1 MKYTN
6 SQLNIIYD
14 KRPDLI
20 QRPEPTLNDAIV
32 AFLKKYE
39 VFVAPPKSNRAVDGA
54 ITGAVTGMVGADV
67 GGDMAMIQGQNKQ
80 TKLQEWTSWKQWA
93 LDHKD
98 FPKFQ
103 TDFFNEVDEYN
114 KNIDR
119 KLEDPEVQKE
129 LDELFTEDAKMKRIF
144 NILFAILIPS
154 LVGGI
159 VFIST
164 FQSYNN
170 EQNQSSFLILIIK
183 SLINYEYLFKAK
195 SMIFFA
201 IGAATLEPFPICSAT
216 TVIAYLGLS

>member
-1 MKYTN
+1 MEYTEE
-6 SQLNIIYD
+6 QLQ
-14 KRPDLI
+14 LI
-20 QRPEPTLNDAIV
+20 RIELPELIKKPEPSLNDAIV
-32 AFLKKYE
+32 EFLKKYE
-39 VFVAPPKSNRAVDGA
+39 VFVKPPKDRSRLDGA
-54 ITGAVTGMVGADV
+54 IAGAVTGIAGADV
-67 GGDMAMIQGQNKQ
+67 GGDAFLISGQNKQ
-80 TKLQEWTSWKQWA
+80 TKVQEWTQWKQWS

-114 KNIDR
+114 KNIDK

-129 LDELFTEDAKMKRIF
+129 LDKLFTEEAKMKRIF

-170 EQNQSSFLILIIK
+170 EQNQSSFLIK
-183 SLINYEYLFKAK
+183 
-195 SMIFFA
+195 
-201 IGAATLEPFPICSAT
+201 
-216 TVIAYLGLS
+216 

>member
-1 MKYTN
+1 MKYTDR
-6 SQLNIIYD
+6 QINIIYD
-14 KRPDLI
+14 NRPDLI
-20 QRPEPTLNDAIV
+20 QKPEPTLNDAIV
-32 AFLKKYE
+32 EFLKKYE
-39 VFVAPPKSNRAVDGA
+39 VYVTPPSGNRAIDGA
-54 ITGAVTGMVGADV
+54 ITGAVTGMAGADV

-114 KNIDR
+114 KNIDK

-129 LDELFTEDAKMKRIF
+129 LDKLFTEEAKMKRIF

-170 EQNQSSFLILIIK
+170 EQNQSSFLIK
-183 SLINYEYLFKAK
+183 
-195 SMIFFA
+195 
-201 IGAATLEPFPICSAT
+201 
-216 TVIAYLGLS
+216 

>member
-20 QRPEPTLNDAIV
+20 QKPEPTLNDAIV

-39 VFVAPPKSNRAVDGA
+39 VYVNPPKGNSAIDGA
-54 ITGAVTGMVGADV
+54 ITGAVTGMAGADV

-114 KNIDR
+114 KNIDK

-129 LDELFTEDAKMKRIF
+129 IDKLFTEDAKRASFANTFGLIF
-144 NILFAILIPS
+144 VLFL
-154 LVGGI
+154 LGGI
-159 VFIST
+159 VFIGT
-164 FQSYNN
+164 FESFKE
-170 EQNQSSFLILIIK
+170 EQNKSSYIIK
-183 SLINYEYLFKAK
+183 
-195 SMIFFA
+195 
-201 IGAATLEPFPICSAT
+201 
-216 TVIAYLGLS
+216 

>member
-1 MKYTN
+1 MKTPDKIRGSKLLFFVKYSK
-6 SQLNIIYD
+6 SQLNLIYD
-14 KRPDLI
+14 KKPELI
-20 QRPEPTLNDAIV
+20 KKPEPTLNDAIV

-39 VFVAPPKSNRAVDGA
+39 VFVTPPKSNRAIDGA
-54 ITGAVTGMVGADV
+54 ITGAVTGMAGADV

-129 LDELFTEDAKMKRIF
+129 LDKLFSADAKRIRIGRI
-144 NILFAILIPS
+144 ILLIFTAS
-154 LVGGI
+154 IVGGL
-159 VFIST
+159 VFVST
-164 FQSYNN
+164 FESYKN
-170 EQNQSSFLILIIK
+170 EQNRSSFIT
-183 SLINYEYLFKAK
+183 F
-195 SMIFFA
+195 
-201 IGAATLEPFPICSAT
+201 
-216 TVIAYLGLS
+216 

>member
-1 MKYTN
+1 MKYSK
-6 SQLNIIYD
+6 SQLNLIYE
-14 KRPDLI
+14 KKPELI
-20 QRPEPTLNDAIV
+20 KKPEPTLNDAIV

-39 VFVAPPKSNRAVDGA
+39 VFVTPPKGNRAIDGA
-54 ITGAVTGMVGADV
+54 ITGAVTGMAGADV

-103 TDFFNEVDEYN
+103 TDFFNEVDAYN

-154 LVGGI
+154 LVGGV

-164 FQSYNN
+164 FQSYND
-170 EQNQSSFLILIIK
+170 EQNQSSFLIK
-183 SLINYEYLFKAK
+183 
-195 SMIFFA
+195 
-201 IGAATLEPFPICSAT
+201 
-216 TVIAYLGLS
+216 

>member
-39 VFVAPPKSNRAVDGA
+39 VYVNPPKGNSAIDGA
-54 ITGAVTGMVGADV
+54 ITGAVTGIAGADV

-170 EQNQSSFLILIIK
+170 EQNQSSFLIK
-183 SLINYEYLFKAK
+183 
-195 SMIFFA
+195 
-201 IGAATLEPFPICSAT
+201 
-216 TVIAYLGLS
+216 

>member
-1 MKYTN
+1 MKYSK

-14 KRPDLI
+14 NKPELI
-20 QRPEPTLNDAIV
+20 KKPEPTLNDAIV

-39 VFVAPPKSNRAVDGA
+39 VFVAPPKSNRAIDGA
-54 ITGAVTGMVGADV
+54 ITGAVTGMAGADV

-103 TDFFNEVDEYN
+103 TDFFNEVDKYN

-129 LDELFTEDAKMKRIF
+129 LDKLFSADSKRIRIGRV
-144 NILFAILIPS
+144 ILLIFTAS
-154 LVGGI
+154 IVGGTCFCI
-159 VFIST
+159 YF
-164 FQSYNN
+164 
-170 EQNQSSFLILIIK
+170 
-183 SLINYEYLFKAK
+183 
-195 SMIFFA
+195 
-201 IGAATLEPFPICSAT
+201 
-216 TVIAYLGLS
+216 

>member
-1 MKYTN
+1 MKYSK

-14 KRPDLI
+14 NKPELI
-20 QRPEPTLNDAIV
+20 KKPEPTLNDAIV

-39 VFVAPPKSNRAVDGA
+39 VFVTPPKSNRAIDGA
-54 ITGAVTGMVGADV
+54 ITGAVTGMAGADV

-129 LDELFTEDAKMKRIF
+129 LDK
-144 NILFAILIPS
+144 
-154 LVGGI
+154 
-159 VFIST
+159 
-164 FQSYNN
+164 
-170 EQNQSSFLILIIK
+170 
-183 SLINYEYLFKAK
+183 LFKADAK
-195 SMIFFA
+195 RIGIGRLILAIFTGSI
-201 IGAATLEPFPICSAT
+201 IGGL
-216 TVIAYLGLS
+216 VIVNFVENRMSNDYQEWYKKQYLNK

>member
-1 MKYTN
+1 MKYTDR
-6 SQLNIIYD
+6 QINIIYD
-14 KRPDLI
+14 NRPDLI
-20 QRPEPTLNDAIV
+20 QKPKPTLNDAIV

-39 VFVAPPKSNRAVDGA
+39 VYATPPSGNRAIDGA
-54 ITGAVTGMVGADV
+54 ITGAVTGMAGADV

-103 TDFFNEVDEYN
+103 TDFFNEIDEYN

-119 KLEDPEVQKE
+119 KLEDPKVQKE
-129 LDELFTEDAKMKRIF
+129 LDKLFTEEAKMQRIF
-144 NILFAILIPS
+144 NILFAILVPS

-159 VFIST
+159 VFINT

-170 EQNQSSFLILIIK
+170 EKNQSSFLIK
-183 SLINYEYLFKAK
+183 
-195 SMIFFA
+195 
-201 IGAATLEPFPICSAT
+201 
-216 TVIAYLGLS
+216 